1 VAGAEEP
8 FDGDVAFRVI
18 VRPPPMVDVEPLQRP
33 QEARRSELRSAVC
46 SQLEEG
52 ESGQRSIGAKKKC
65 ERRSLVGSKSTITT
79 GLTAKSNIT
88 LRTRFSWFS
97 QRY

>member
-1 VAGAEEP
+1 VPTEPTVNRPRDACGGGVRVRLSASGVVAGAEEP

-52 ESGQRSIGAKKKC
+52 EIWTAEYRS
-65 ERRSLVGSKSTITT
+65 
-79 GLTAKSNIT
+79 
-88 LRTRFSWFS
+88 
-97 QRY
+97 